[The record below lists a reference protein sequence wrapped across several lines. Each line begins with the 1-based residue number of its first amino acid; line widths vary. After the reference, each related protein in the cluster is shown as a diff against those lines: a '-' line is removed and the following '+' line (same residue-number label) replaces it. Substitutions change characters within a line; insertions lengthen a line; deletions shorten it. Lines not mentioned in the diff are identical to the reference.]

1 MATIE
6 KRYNRDIVAL
16 DAKTPVT
23 EAARVMADRRI
34 GSVGVRQDGKII
46 GLVTERDIVYR
57 ALATGEVANSTV
69 GDVMRGDLPAVSPQ
83 TEERECAEVMRRNF
97 TRHLLVREGGEVKG
111 VVSMLDVLQ
120 LMVDEKDWLI
130 NQLQQYIKGGRGIAW

>member
-6 KRYNRDIVAL
+6 KRYNRDIVTL
-16 DAKTPVT
+16 DGKTPVAD
-23 EAARVMADRRI
+23 AARVMADRRI
-34 GSVGVRQDGKII
+34 GSVGVRVDGKIL

-57 ALATGEVANSTV
+57 ALATGELATCTV
-69 GDVMRGDLPAVSPQ
+69 QDVMRLDLPTVSPQ

-97 TRHLLVREGGEVKG
+97 TRHLLVKEGGEVKG

>member
-34 GSVGVRQDGKII
+34 GSVGVRLEGKIV

-57 ALATGEVANSTV
+57 ALATGELAKSTV
-69 GDVMRGDLPAVSPQ
+69 GDVMRSDLPTVSPQ

-97 TRHLLVREGGEVKG
+97 TRHLLVKEGAEVRG

-130 NQLQQYIKGGRGIAW
+130 NQLQQYIKGGRGVAW

>member
-16 DAKTPVT
+16 DAKTPVE

-34 GSVGVRQDGKII
+34 GSVGVRLEGRIVGI
-46 GLVTERDIVYR
+46 VTERDIVYR
-57 ALATGEVANSTV
+57 ALATGNYAKTTV
-69 GDVMRGDLPAVSPQ
+69 GEAMRSDLPAVSPQ
-83 TEERECAEVMRRNF
+83 AEERECAEVMRRNF
-97 TRHLLVREGGEVKG
+97 TRHLLVKEAGEVRG

-130 NQLQQYIKGGRGIAW
+130 HQLQQYIKGGRGIAW

>member
-16 DAKTPVT
+16 EFKTPVM

-34 GSVGVRQDGKII
+34 GSVGVRQDGKIV

-57 ALATGEVANSTV
+57 ALATGEVGKASV
-69 GDVMRGDLPAVSPQ
+69 GEVMRDDLPAVSPQ

-97 TRHLLVREGGEVKG
+97 TRHLLVKEGGEVQG